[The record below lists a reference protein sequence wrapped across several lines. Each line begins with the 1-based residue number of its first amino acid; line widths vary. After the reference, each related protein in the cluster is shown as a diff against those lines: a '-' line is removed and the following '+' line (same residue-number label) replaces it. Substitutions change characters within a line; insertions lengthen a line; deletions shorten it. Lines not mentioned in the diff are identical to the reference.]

1 MILSGKNEENTSMEK
16 AKQCLIAVLL
26 GVFLTTTVLSGC
38 GQSKKEVSQKDNHL
52 TVYLWEN
59 RLMKNIAPYI
69 HEQFPDQD
77 IEFIIGNNDTDLYSY
92 FKEHGELPDIMTV
105 RRFSGTDAQDLQPYL
120 MDFASYDVVSKYY
133 SYAVE
138 YYKNTDDEIQWLPI
152 CALPQTIIANK
163 TLFDQYGI
171 KVPENYEE
179 YVQVCQ
185 QFYDKGIKPYS
196 MDLAEDWSNQEII
209 QAAAIGEFTS
219 LDGIDW
225 RNKAE
230 TSAGEIKFDD
240 VLWKRIFSETSQFL
254 KDSHFSEEDINV
266 NSNTGTQMFVEGKS
280 AMFHGQPT
288 DMQKLQDQ
296 MDAELIRI
304 PYFSQTSD
312 SSFVYMFPSLNIAFN
327 KELEKNQEKLDTALD
342 VLDCMNSEQG
352 QKLIADGSGVI
363 SFNTDVPSMM
373 QNVPGLEEE
382 IKDTSIY
389 IRYSAQKS
397 FDASLEAV
405 HGLLSG
411 KMDEMQAYNAFRSAM
426 NSKDSKEKSTV
437 NFENEYSISLNDKS
451 GRDAA
456 SSILTTIREEN
467 DAQLALTPYYYYTSS
482 IYKGECTSS
491 RVGLMTAKNSDTP
504 LYLVKLNGEQVYE
517 LVKKYLTEA
526 DENFYVTTKY
536 ELPIASGMKI
546 IVKNEENGF
555 SLKDITINDK
565 KIDTEK
571 EYSILLTD
579 TTKSIL
585 KKINPKCAIEQIGD
599 TTLSSAWIAAMSNGQ
614 QPSAPEDYIEVEK

>member
-1 MILSGKNEENTSMEK
+1 MSG
-16 AKQCLIAVLL
+16 VLL
-26 GVFLTTTVLSGC
+26 VIGILAGC
-38 GQSKKEVSQKDNHL
+38 GQSKKDDHL

-138 YYKNTDDEIQWLPI
+138 YYKDTDNEIQWLPI

-196 MDLAEDWSNQEII
+196 MNLAEDWANQEII

-219 LDGIDW
+219 L
-225 RNKAE
+225 A
-230 TSAGEIKFDD
+230 
-240 VLWKRIFSETSQFL
+240 
-254 KDSHFSEEDINV
+254 
-266 NSNTGTQMFVEGKS
+266 
-280 AMFHGQPT
+280 
-288 DMQKLQDQ
+288 
-296 MDAELIRI
+296 
-304 PYFSQTSD
+304 
-312 SSFVYMFPSLNIAFN
+312 
-327 KELEKNQEKLDTALD
+327 
-342 VLDCMNSEQG
+342 
-352 QKLIADGSGVI
+352 
-363 SFNTDVPSMM
+363 
-373 QNVPGLEEE
+373 
-382 IKDTSIY
+382 
-389 IRYSAQKS
+389 
-397 FDASLEAV
+397 
-405 HGLLSG
+405 
-411 KMDEMQAYNAFRSAM
+411 
-426 NSKDSKEKSTV
+426 
-437 NFENEYSISLNDKS
+437 
-451 GRDAA
+451 
-456 SSILTTIREEN
+456 
-467 DAQLALTPYYYYTSS
+467 
-482 IYKGECTSS
+482 
-491 RVGLMTAKNSDTP
+491 
-504 LYLVKLNGEQVYE
+504 
-517 LVKKYLTEA
+517 
-526 DENFYVTTKY
+526 
-536 ELPIASGMKI
+536 ASGMKI

-614 QPSAPEDYIEVEK
+614 QPSAPEDYIEVEKKSANRTRDN

>member
-1 MILSGKNEENTSMEK
+1 MQKTKCYLAALVSG
-16 AKQCLIAVLL
+16 VLL
-26 GVFLTTTVLSGC
+26 VTGILAGC
-38 GQSKKEVSQKDNHL
+38 GQSKKDDHL

-614 QPSAPEDYIEVEK
+614 QPSAPEDYIEV

>member
-1 MILSGKNEENTSMEK
+1 MQKTKCYLAALVSG
-16 AKQCLIAVLL
+16 VLL
-26 GVFLTTTVLSGC
+26 VTGILAGC
-38 GQSKKEVSQKDNHL
+38 GQSKKDDHL

-266 NSNTGTQMFVEGKS
+266 NSNTDSDILDGMRFLCAEDNELNAEILMELLKLEGAECTICENGKRILEAFEQSVPGEYDMILMDVQMPVMNGYEATKAIRRS
-280 AMFHGQPT
+280 SHEQAKTIPIIAMTANAFSE
-288 DMQKLQDQ
+288 DMQHTLAVGMNAHISKPVDMKL
-296 MDAELIRI
+296 L
-304 PYFSQTSD
+304 
-312 SSFVYMFPSLNIAFN
+312 
-327 KELEKNQEKLDTALD
+327 KK
-342 VLDCMNSEQG
+342 
-352 QKLIADGSGVI
+352 
-363 SFNTDVPSMM
+363 
-373 QNVPGLEEE
+373 
-382 IKDTSIY
+382 
-389 IRYSAQKS
+389 
-397 FDASLEAV
+397 
-405 HGLLSG
+405 
-411 KMDEMQAYNAFRSAM
+411 
-426 NSKDSKEKSTV
+426 
-437 NFENEYSISLNDKS
+437 
-451 GRDAA
+451 
-456 SSILTTIREEN
+456 TIRNIKFGGDE
-467 DAQLALTPYYYYTSS
+467 AQ
-482 IYKGECTSS
+482 
-491 RVGLMTAKNSDTP
+491 
-504 LYLVKLNGEQVYE
+504 
-517 LVKKYLTEA
+517 
-526 DENFYVTTKY
+526 F
-536 ELPIASGMKI
+536 
-546 IVKNEENGF
+546 
-555 SLKDITINDK
+555 
-565 KIDTEK
+565 ID
-571 EYSILLTD
+571 
-579 TTKSIL
+579 
-585 KKINPKCAIEQIGD
+585 Q
-599 TTLSSAWIAAMSNGQ
+599 
-614 QPSAPEDYIEVEK
+614 

>member
-1 MILSGKNEENTSMEK
+1 MQKTKCYLAALVSG
-16 AKQCLIAVLL
+16 VLL
-26 GVFLTTTVLSGC
+26 VTGILAGC
-38 GQSKKEVSQKDNHL
+38 GQSKKDDHL

-504 LYLVKLNGEQVYE
+504 LYLVKINGEQVYE

>member
-1 MILSGKNEENTSMEK
+1 MQKTKCYLAALVSG
-16 AKQCLIAVLL
+16 VLL
-26 GVFLTTTVLSGC
+26 VTGILAGC
-38 GQSKKEVSQKDNHL
+38 GQSKKDDHL

-92 FKEHGELPDIMTV
+92 FKEQGELPDIMTV

-585 KKINPKCAIEQIGD
+585 KKINPKCAIEQIED

>member
-1 MILSGKNEENTSMEK
+1 MSG
-16 AKQCLIAVLL
+16 VLL
-26 GVFLTTTVLSGC
+26 VTGILAGC
-38 GQSKKEVSQKDNHL
+38 GQSKKDDHL

-138 YYKNTDDEIQWLPI
+138 YYKDTDDEIQWLPI

-504 LYLVKLNGEQVYE
+504 LYLVKINGEQVYE

>member
-1 MILSGKNEENTSMEK
+1 MQKTKCYLAALVSG
-16 AKQCLIAVLL
+16 VLL
-26 GVFLTTTVLSGC
+26 VTGILAGC
-38 GQSKKEVSQKDNHL
+38 GQSKKDDHL

-152 CALPQTIIANK
+152 CALPQMIIANK

-555 SLKDITINDK
+555 SLKDITINNK

>member
-1 MILSGKNEENTSMEK
+1 MQKTKRYLAALVSG
-16 AKQCLIAVLL
+16 VLL
-26 GVFLTTTVLSGC
+26 VTGILVGC
-38 GQSKKEVSQKDNHL
+38 GQSKKDDHL

-138 YYKNTDDEIQWLPI
+138 YYKDTDGEIQWLPI
-152 CALPQTIIANK
+152 CAIPQTIIANK

-219 LDGIDW
+219 LDGIEW
-225 RNKAE
+225 RNEAE

-254 KDSHFSEEDINV
+254 KDSHFSKEDINV
-266 NSNTGTQMFVEGKS
+266 NINTGTQMFVEGKS

-327 KELEKNQEKLDTALD
+327 K
-342 VLDCMNSEQG
+342 
-352 QKLIADGSGVI
+352 
-363 SFNTDVPSMM
+363 
-373 QNVPGLEEE
+373 
-382 IKDTSIY
+382 
-389 IRYSAQKS
+389 
-397 FDASLEAV
+397 
-405 HGLLSG
+405 
-411 KMDEMQAYNAFRSAM
+411 
-426 NSKDSKEKSTV
+426 
-437 NFENEYSISLNDKS
+437 
-451 GRDAA
+451 
-456 SSILTTIREEN
+456 
-467 DAQLALTPYYYYTSS
+467 
-482 IYKGECTSS
+482 
-491 RVGLMTAKNSDTP
+491 
-504 LYLVKLNGEQVYE
+504 
-517 LVKKYLTEA
+517 
-526 DENFYVTTKY
+526 
-536 ELPIASGMKI
+536 
-546 IVKNEENGF
+546 
-555 SLKDITINDK
+555 
-565 KIDTEK
+565 
-571 EYSILLTD
+571 
-579 TTKSIL
+579 
-585 KKINPKCAIEQIGD
+585 
-599 TTLSSAWIAAMSNGQ
+599 
-614 QPSAPEDYIEVEK
+614 

>member
-1 MILSGKNEENTSMEK
+1 MQKTKCYLVALVSG
-16 AKQCLIAVLL
+16 VLL
-26 GVFLTTTVLSGC
+26 VIGILAGC
-38 GQSKKEVSQKDNHL
+38 GQSKKDDHL

-614 QPSAPEDYIEVEK
+614 QPSAPEDYIEIEK

>member
-1 MILSGKNEENTSMEK
+1 MQKTKCYLAALVSG
-16 AKQCLIAVLL
+16 VLL
-26 GVFLTTTVLSGC
+26 VTGILAGC
-38 GQSKKEVSQKDNHL
+38 GQSKKDDHL

-138 YYKNTDDEIQWLPI
+138 YYKDTDNEIQWLPI

-219 LDGIDW
+219 LAGIDW
-225 RNKAE
+225 RNEAE

-240 VLWKRIFSETSQFL
+240 VLWKRIFSETSQFH
-254 KDSHFSEEDINV
+254 KDSHFSKEDINV
-266 NSNTGTQMFVEGKS
+266 NVNAGTQMFVEGKS
-280 AMFHGQPT
+280 AMFHGQPR
-288 DMQKLQDQ
+288 DMQKFQDQ

-585 KKINPKCAIEQIGD
+585 KKINPKCAIEQIGN

>member
-1 MILSGKNEENTSMEK
+1 MQKTKCYLAALVSG
-16 AKQCLIAVLL
+16 VLL
-26 GVFLTTTVLSGC
+26 VTGIWAGY
-38 GQSKKEVSQKDNHL
+38 GQSKKNDHL

-59 RLMKNIAPYI
+59 RLMKNI
-69 HEQFPDQD
+69 
-77 IEFIIGNNDTDLYSY
+77 
-92 FKEHGELPDIMTV
+92 
-105 RRFSGTDAQDLQPYL
+105 
-120 MDFASYDVVSKYY
+120 ASYDVVSKYY

-138 YYKNTDDEIQWLPI
+138 YYKDTDDEIQWLPI
-152 CALPQTIIANK
+152 CAIPQTIIANK

-254 KDSHFSEEDINV
+254 KDSHFSKEDINV
-266 NSNTGTQMFVEGKS
+266 NINTGTQMFVEGKS

-327 KELEKNQEKLDTALD
+327 KELEKNKEKLDTALD
-342 VLDCMNSEQG
+342 VLDCMISEQG

-363 SFNTDVPSMM
+363 SLNTDVPSMM

-437 NFENEYSISLNDKS
+437 NFENEYSI
-451 GRDAA
+451 
-456 SSILTTIREEN
+456 
-467 DAQLALTPYYYYTSS
+467 
-482 IYKGECTSS
+482 
-491 RVGLMTAKNSDTP
+491 
-504 LYLVKLNGEQVYE
+504 
-517 LVKKYLTEA
+517 
-526 DENFYVTTKY
+526 
-536 ELPIASGMKI
+536 
-546 IVKNEENGF
+546 
-555 SLKDITINDK
+555 
-565 KIDTEK
+565 
-571 EYSILLTD
+571 LLTD

-585 KKINPKCAIEQIGD
+585 KKINSKCAIEQIGD

>member
-1 MILSGKNEENTSMEK
+1 MQKTKCYLAALVSG
-16 AKQCLIAVLL
+16 VLL
-26 GVFLTTTVLSGC
+26 VTGILAGC
-38 GQSKKEVSQKDNHL
+38 GQSKKDDHL

-138 YYKNTDDEIQWLPI
+138 YYKDTDNEIQWLPI

-219 LDGIDW
+219 LAGIDW
-225 RNKAE
+225 RNEAE

-254 KDSHFSEEDINV
+254 KDSHFSKEDINV
-266 NSNTGTQMFVEGKS
+266 NVNAGTQMFVEGKS
-280 AMFHGQPT
+280 AMFHGQPR
-288 DMQKLQDQ
+288 DMQKFQDQ

-342 VLDCMNSEQG
+342 VLDCMISEQG

-504 LYLVKLNGEQVYE
+504 LYLVKINGEQVYE

>member
-1 MILSGKNEENTSMEK
+1 MQKTKCYLAALVSG
-16 AKQCLIAVLL
+16 VLL
-26 GVFLTTTVLSGC
+26 VTGILAGC
-38 GQSKKEVSQKDNHL
+38 GQSKKDDHL

-230 TSAGEIKFDD
+230 TLAGEIKFDD

-585 KKINPKCAIEQIGD
+585 KKINPKCAIEQIED

>member
-1 MILSGKNEENTSMEK
+1 MSG
-16 AKQCLIAVLL
+16 VLL
-26 GVFLTTTVLSGC
+26 VTGILAGC
-38 GQSKKEVSQKDNHL
+38 GQSKKDDHL

-69 HEQFPDQD
+69 HEQFPNQD

-138 YYKNTDDEIQWLPI
+138 YYKDADDEIQWLPI

-342 VLDCMNSEQG
+342 VLDCMISEQG

-526 DENFYVTTKY
+526 DENFYITTKY

-571 EYSILLTD
+571 EYSFLLTD

>member
-1 MILSGKNEENTSMEK
+1 MQKTKCYLVALVSG
-16 AKQCLIAVLL
+16 VLL
-26 GVFLTTTVLSGC
+26 VIGILAGC
-38 GQSKKEVSQKDNHL
+38 GQSKKDDHL

-411 KMDEMQAYNAFRSAM
+411 KMDEMQAYNAFCSAM

>member
-1 MILSGKNEENTSMEK
+1 MKKAKHYLIALLSG
-16 AKQCLIAVLL
+16 VL
-26 GVFLTTTVLSGC
+26 VAATVLSGC
-38 GQSKKEVSQKDNHL
+38 GQSKKAVSKNDDHL

-59 RLMKNIAPYI
+59 RLMKNIVPYI
-69 HEQFPDQD
+69 YEQFPDQD
-77 IEFIIGNNDTDLYSY
+77 IEFITGNNDTDLYSY
-92 FKEHGELPDIMTV
+92 FEEHGELPDIITV
-105 RRFSGTDAQDLQPYL
+105 RRFSGKDAQDLEPYL

-138 YYKNTDDEIQWLPI
+138 YYKDTDNEIQWLPI

-219 LDGIDW
+219 LAGIDW
-225 RNKAE
+225 RNEAE

-254 KDSHFSEEDINV
+254 KDSHFSKEDINV
-266 NSNTGTQMFVEGKS
+266 NVNAGTQMFVEGKS
-280 AMFHGQPT
+280 AMFHGQPR
-288 DMQKLQDQ
+288 DMQKFQDQ

-327 KELEKNQEKLDTALD
+327 KELEKKQEKLDTALD
-342 VLDCMNSEQG
+342 VLDCMISEQG

-437 NFENEYSISLNDKS
+437 NFENEYSISLNNKS

-456 SSILTTIREEN
+456 SSILTTIRKEN

-585 KKINPKCAIEQIGD
+585 KKINPKCAVEQIGD

>member
-1 MILSGKNEENTSMEK
+1 MQKTKCYLAALVSG
-16 AKQCLIAVLL
+16 VLL
-26 GVFLTTTVLSGC
+26 VTGILAGC
-38 GQSKKEVSQKDNHL
+38 GQSKKDDHL

-411 KMDEMQAYNAFRSAM
+411 KMDEMQAYNAFCSAM

>member
-1 MILSGKNEENTSMEK
+1 MSG
-16 AKQCLIAVLL
+16 VLL
-26 GVFLTTTVLSGC
+26 VTGILAGC
-38 GQSKKEVSQKDNHL
+38 GQSKKDDHL

-138 YYKNTDDEIQWLPI
+138 YYKDTDDEIQWLPI
-152 CALPQTIIANK
+152 CAIPQTIIANK

>member
-1 MILSGKNEENTSMEK
+1 MQKTKYYLAALVSG
-16 AKQCLIAVLL
+16 VLL
-26 GVFLTTTVLSGC
+26 VTGILAGC
-38 GQSKKEVSQKDNHL
+38 GQSKKDDHL

>member
-1 MILSGKNEENTSMEK
+1 MEK
-16 AKQCLIAVLL
+16 AKQYLIALLL

>member
-1 MILSGKNEENTSMEK
+1 MQKTKCYLAALVSG
-16 AKQCLIAVLL
+16 VLL
-26 GVFLTTTVLSGC
+26 VTGILAGC
-38 GQSKKEVSQKDNHL
+38 GQSKKDDHL

-451 GRDAA
+451 GRDAS

-504 LYLVKLNGEQVYE
+504 LYLVKINGEQVYE

>member
-1 MILSGKNEENTSMEK
+1 MQKTKCYLAALVSG
-16 AKQCLIAVLL
+16 VLL
-26 GVFLTTTVLSGC
+26 VTGILAGC
-38 GQSKKEVSQKDNHL
+38 GQSKKDDHL

-138 YYKNTDDEIQWLPI
+138 YYKDTDGEIQWLPI
-152 CALPQTIIANK
+152 CAIPQTIIANK

-342 VLDCMNSEQG
+342 VLDCMISEQG

-363 SFNTDVPSMM
+363 SLNTDVPSMM

-382 IKDTSIY
+382 IKDSSIY

-397 FDASLEAV
+397 FHASLEAV

-504 LYLVKLNGEQVYE
+504 LYLVKINGEQVYE